1 MTTGERKDSGERAR
15 PACWRRRPAFAN
27 FPERGLPGNHAQSLV
42 ARFWKFVLAGRQDQH
57 SGRVRSPESSLARFV
72 FCLLA
77 LSLSAFAEDQPVSYY
92 HDVVPVFK
100 RNCNGCHRPGKTKSL
115 LDLTSFTALTK
126 GGKHGD
132 AVKAGDAQGSR
143 LWKNITGDEPEMPN
157 EGDPLSREE
166 VAIIERWI
174 VQGAKDDTP
183 ADAGI
188 NKLSGPPVYGALPS
202 VSALAWSP
210 DGSVIAVSGYH
221 EVLLHSADGERI
233 VGRLV
238 GYSPS
243 ISALA
248 FSPDGKLLATAG
260 GATSEYGEIQ
270 LWDVV
275 AQKLLRS
282 IRTSNDTVFGVS
294 FSPDGTRVAVG
305 CADKLVRVFAVA
317 DGSEVMKCDNHID
330 WVFGTAFSNDGAHL
344 VSASRDR
351 AVKLI
356 DVASGHLIDDVNRAR
371 DCVQCLA
378 RHPREDLVVFGDDK
392 GGIRIHKME
401 PRGGR
406 LAEGDDKENSFVRE
420 CERMPGPVHG
430 LAWSADGNLICAACA
445 TGEVRLFKAADGKR
459 LASLKGHEGAAFAVA
474 FSPDST
480 RVATAGYDGR
490 IHLFDTAKGE
500 PIRIFDSVP
509 LTLSA
514 AAPDSPP
521 PLRPAARPSPPPNPH
536 R

>member
-1 MTTGERKDSGERAR
+1 MTTGVRARSGEHTR
-15 PACWRRRPAFAN
+15 PACWRRRPAVAN
-27 FPERGLPGNHAQSLV
+27 FLARGLTGNHAHNRV

-57 SGRVRSPESSLARFV
+57 AGRVCSPASTLTLFLL
-72 FCLLA
+72 CLLT

-92 HDVVPVFK
+92 RDVVPVFK
-100 RNCNGCHRPGKTKSL
+100 RNCNACHRPGKTKGQ

-126 GGKHGD
+126 GGKHGE
-132 AVKAGDAQGSR
+132 AVKAGDAHGSK
-143 LWKNITGDEPEMPN
+143 LWQNISGDEPEMPN
-157 EGDPLSREE
+157 EGDPLTKEE

-174 VQGAKDDTP
+174 AQGAKDDTP

-188 NKLSGPPVYGALPS
+188 HKLSSPPVYSALPS
-202 VSALAWSP
+202 ISALAWSP
-210 DGSVIAVSGYH
+210 DGSVIAVAGYH
-221 EVLLHSADGERI
+221 EVLLHSADGEHI

-243 ISALA
+243 VSALA
-248 FSPDGKLLATAG
+248 FSPDGQLLATAG

-270 LWDVV
+270 LWDVA
-275 AQKLLRS
+275 AQKLVRS

-317 DGSEVMKCDNHID
+317 DGTEVMKCDNHID

-430 LAWSADGNLICAACA
+430 LAWSADGNLIGAACA
-445 TGEVRLFKAADGKR
+445 TGELRLFKAADGKR
-459 LASLKGHEGAAFAVA
+459 LATLKGHDGPAFAVA

-500 PIRIFDSVP
+500 PIRTFDSVP
-509 LTLSA
+509 LTSLSA
-514 AAPDSPP
+514 ATPQP
-521 PLRPAARPSPPPNPH
+521 
-536 R
+536 